1 MSAVMLKKLTSL
13 LSNTSSSLRI
23 LIAMFVGL
31 VIGATTSTVYT
42 GVNEIADAFVM
53 LLQMTALPYIAL
65 SLIIGIGSLSARKIN
80 SAIKKTLTI
89 LMALIGLV
97 LFFILLTPI
106 AFPDWKS
113 ADFYSLNTIKVT
125 QELDLI
131 QLFIPTNPFHSFAH
145 GLIPSVVMFSL
156 FVGVGLMQVKAKRQT
171 LMALNGLNNAII
183 NVSTMVM
190 KLAPIAI
197 FCIALRAAATIDSSQ
212 IDGLLV
218 YIVSASVL
226 VILLAFLILPA
237 VVATITPLGYMD
249 ILKTSREAMI
259 TAFATGS
266 FFIVIPLIV
275 EKTKQLIEGMAVGS
289 SNVKSDLNSDAIMVP
304 SIIVPI
310 SFSLPVG
317 GKLLA
322 LLFVLFA
329 AWFSGSQV
337 SASHYV
343 YLLTAGLPQL
353 FGSTSVAMPNL
364 LELFNVPSSLF
375 ELFLVSENL
384 IVGRL
389 GSLLSVIFATSLV
402 ILIATSIL
410 KQFTFKWRTF
420 SKYLIILPVISIVA
434 FISLRFTFD
443 SISYQYQG
451 YAKFIE
457 RDFIMVDIKSR
468 VLKEPDNIS
477 DNSQPYVDVLSRI
490 EKRGF
495 LRVGYFRDDLP
506 YAFHN
511 YEGKLVGFDIEI
523 LNLLADDLGVNI
535 EFVLIFHNEAQELL
549 SSGYLDMTTGV
560 PVLPNNMKE
569 FTLTVPYSSQ
579 SIAFI
584 VKEERRSEFTNW
596 ENIFSNDS
604 FIIGIPELYY
614 SENLIKRYFKH
625 GKVWEIST
633 PRLYFKEE
641 YKHIDAMLFGAPTAS
656 AWTLLHPEYTVV
668 APKPAQPP
676 LSMAF
681 AINSEDSAFELFMR
695 NWIQMK
701 KQNNDID
708 RLFEFWIAGKK
719 PNLLSPKKLE
729 LN

>member
-1 MSAVMLKKLTSL
+1 MLKKMMSI
-13 LSNTSSSLRI
+13 LSNMPASMRI
-23 LIAMFVGL
+23 IIAMLIGL

-65 SLIIGIGSLSARKIN
+65 SLIIGIGSLSAGRIN
-80 SAIKKTLTI
+80 STIKKSLTI
-89 LMALIGLV
+89 LVSLIALTL
-97 LFFILLTPI
+97 LFILLTPI

-113 ADFYSLNTIKVT
+113 ADFYSVNTIKT
-125 QELDLI
+125 AQELDLI
-131 QLFIPTNPFHSFAH
+131 QLFIPTNPFYSFAH

-156 FVGVGLMQVKAKRQT
+156 FVGVGLMQVRAKRQT
-171 LMALNGLNNAII
+171 LMALTGLNNAII

-190 KLAPIAI
+190 KLAPLAI

-226 VILLAFLILPA
+226 VLLLAFIIFPA
-237 VVATITPLGYMD
+237 IVATITPLGYRD

-275 EKTKQLIEGMAVGS
+275 EKTKQLIERMAVD
-289 SNVKSDLNSDAIMVP
+289 NLNSKSDAIMVP

-337 SASHYV
+337 SASHYI
-343 YLLTAGLPQL
+343 YLITAGLPQL

-389 GSLLSVIFATSLV
+389 GALLSVIFATSLV
-402 ILIATSIL
+402 ILIATSML
-410 KQFTFKWRTF
+410 KQFTFKWHIF
-420 SKYLIILPVISIVA
+420 SKYLLILPAISIIA

-457 RDFIMVDIKSR
+457 RDFIIVDAKNK
-468 VLKEPDNIS
+468 VLKAPENIS
-477 DNSQPYVDVLSRI
+477 DNSLPYVDVLTRI
-490 EKRGF
+490 ETRGF
-495 LRVGYFRDDLP
+495 LRIGYFRDDLP

-511 YEGKLVGFDIEI
+511 DEGKLVGFDIEI
-523 LNLLADDLGVNI
+523 LNLLANDLGVTI
-535 EFVLIFHNEAQELL
+535 EFVRIFHNEAKELL
-549 SSGYLDMTTGV
+549 SSGYLDMTTGI
-560 PVLPNNMKE
+560 PALPTNMRE
-569 FTLTVPYSSQ
+569 LTLTAPYSSQ

-584 VKEERRSEFTNW
+584 VKEDRRSEFTNW
-596 ENIFSNDS
+596 KNIFSNEK

-641 YKHIDAMLFGAPTAS
+641 YKHIDAMMFGAPTAS

-719 PNLLSPKKLE
+719 PNLLSPKK
-729 LN
+729 

>member
-1 MSAVMLKKLTSL
+1 MLKKLTSL
-13 LSNTSSSLRI
+13 LIQTSASLRI
-23 LIAMFVGL
+23 LIAMFIGL

-65 SLIIGIGSLSARKIN
+65 SLIIGIGSLSADKIR
-80 SAIKKTLTI
+80 SAIKKSLTI
-89 LMALIGLV
+89 LISLIALV

-106 AFPDWKS
+106 AFPNWKS
-113 ADFYSLNTIKVT
+113 ADFYSVNTIKT
-125 QELDLI
+125 AQELDLI
-131 QLFIPTNPFHSFAH
+131 QLLIPTNPFYSFAH
-145 GLIPSVVMFSL
+145 GLIPSVVMFSI
-156 FVGVGLMQVKAKRQT
+156 FVGVGLMHVKAKKQT
-171 LMALNGLNNAII
+171 LMALKGLNDAII
-183 NVSTMVM
+183 NVSSMVI
-190 KLAPIAI
+190 KLAPLAI

-226 VILLAFLILPA
+226 VLLLAFIILPA
-237 VVATITPLGYMD
+237 IIATITPLGYRD

-275 EKTKQLIEGMAVGS
+275 EKTKQLIERMAVDN
-289 SNVKSDLNSDAIMVP
+289 SNIKSNEKSDALMVP

-343 YLLTAGLPQL
+343 YLITAGLPQL
-353 FGSTSVAMPNL
+353 FASNSVAMPNL

-389 GSLLSVIFATSLV
+389 GALLSVVFATSLA
-402 ILIATSIL
+402 ILIATSML
-410 KQFTFKWRTF
+410 KQFTFKPKIF
-420 SKYLIILPVISIVA
+420 SKYLVILPVISIVA

-457 RDFIMVDIKSR
+457 RDFTILDLKSK
-468 VLKEPDNIS
+468 VLKAPENIA
-477 DNSQPYVDVLSRI
+477 DNSQPYVDVLTRI
-490 EKRGF
+490 ENRGF
-495 LRVGYFRDDLP
+495 IRVGYFRDDLP

-511 YEGKLVGFDIEI
+511 NEGKLVGFDIEI
-523 LNLLADDLGVNI
+523 LNLLADDLGVTI
-535 EFVLIFHNEAQELL
+535 EFVRIFHNEAKELL

-569 FTLTVPYSSQ
+569 FTLTAPYSSQ

-584 VKEERRSEFTNW
+584 VKEDRRNEFTNW
-596 ENIFSNDS
+596 KNIFSNENY
-604 FIIGIPELYY
+604 IIGIPELYY

-633 PRLYFKEE
+633 PRLFFKEE
-641 YKHIDAMLFGAPTAS
+641 YKHIDAMMFGAPTAS

-695 NWIQMK
+695 NWIQTK
-701 KQNNDID
+701 KQNNDIN

>member
-1 MSAVMLKKLTSL
+1 MMSI
-13 LSNTSSSLRI
+13 LSNMPASMRI
-23 LIAMFVGL
+23 IIAMLIGL

-65 SLIIGIGSLSARKIN
+65 SLIIGIGSLSAGRIN
-80 SAIKKTLTI
+80 STIKKSLTI
-89 LMALIGLV
+89 LVSLIALTL
-97 LFFILLTPI
+97 LFILLTPI

-113 ADFYSLNTIKVT
+113 ADFYSVNTIKT
-125 QELDLI
+125 AQELDLI
-131 QLFIPTNPFHSFAH
+131 QLFIPTNPFYSFAH

-156 FVGVGLMQVKAKRQT
+156 FVGVGLMQVRAKRQT
-171 LMALNGLNNAII
+171 LMALTGLNNAII

-190 KLAPIAI
+190 KLAPLAI

-226 VILLAFLILPA
+226 VLLLAFIIFPA
-237 VVATITPLGYMD
+237 IVATITPLGYRD

-275 EKTKQLIEGMAVGS
+275 EKTKQLIERMAVD
-289 SNVKSDLNSDAIMVP
+289 NLNSKSDAIMVP

-337 SASHYV
+337 SASHYI
-343 YLLTAGLPQL
+343 YLITAGLPQL

-389 GSLLSVIFATSLV
+389 GALLSVIFATSLV
-402 ILIATSIL
+402 ILIATSML
-410 KQFTFKWRTF
+410 KQFTFKWHIF
-420 SKYLIILPVISIVA
+420 SKYLLILPAISIIA

-457 RDFIMVDIKSR
+457 RDFIIVDAKNK
-468 VLKEPDNIS
+468 VLKAPENIS
-477 DNSQPYVDVLSRI
+477 DNSLPYVDVLTRI
-490 EKRGF
+490 ETRGF
-495 LRVGYFRDDLP
+495 LRIGYFRDDLP

-511 YEGKLVGFDIEI
+511 DEGKLVGFDIEI
-523 LNLLADDLGVNI
+523 LNLLANDLGVTI
-535 EFVLIFHNEAQELL
+535 EFVRIFHNEAKELL
-549 SSGYLDMTTGV
+549 SSGYLDMTTGI
-560 PVLPNNMKE
+560 PALPTNMRE
-569 FTLTVPYSSQ
+569 LTLTAPYSSQ

-584 VKEERRSEFTNW
+584 VKEDRRSEFTNW
-596 ENIFSNDS
+596 KNIFSNEK

-641 YKHIDAMLFGAPTAS
+641 YKHIDAMMFGAPTAS